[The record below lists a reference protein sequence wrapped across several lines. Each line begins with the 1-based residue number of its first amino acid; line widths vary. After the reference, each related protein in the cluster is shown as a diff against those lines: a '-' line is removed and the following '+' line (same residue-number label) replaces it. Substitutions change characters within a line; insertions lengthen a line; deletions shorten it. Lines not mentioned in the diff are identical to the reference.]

1 MLVFEVGHIYFFF
14 KQNEIDGLEKVAVG
28 SNQNVFNT
36 CILWMIMVISKQ
48 KSLSGL
54 YASVSKL
61 KFKLI

>member
-1 MLVFEVGHIYFFF
+1 MAWRKLLLEATKYMYIMDDIY
-14 KQNEIDGLEKVAVG
+14 
-28 SNQNVFNT
+28 
-36 CILWMIMVISKQ
+36 